1 VSFKRFGSEDL
12 IYNTIVA
19 KPEYKF
25 SIHNGAVYKNN
36 EILLDGDFSNKEKHI
51 SNGEISFHEINI
63 NRPADSLVKGFIEK
77 STSRY
82 AYRTISTKVFDDAS
96 QFQYGAALT
105 QSYPLKAGLSRIYVE
120 AGLEF
125 NEQNFKN
132 LDNPTIA
139 TDNKKYIRALQN
151 VINSRETFGQNFT
164 YGNMGS
170 KAVNMICIPGIF
182 YGSTVDKG
190 SIELNYYVSGT
201 LTSQLKDINKD
212 GILVETTGSSV
223 GSTAGIALYE
233 HGLFLLT
240 GSWSNHPSYQDSFF
254 SAADTSPSWL
264 SFGTGI
270 SQVGKA
276 LAHQAVLSSSYAVS
290 FKGTNKI
297 PTLTMLAF
305 AEKGKYSYSNNP
317 TFLEASTA
325 ESAPSTSQYLEPE
338 RKIKNIVNSGLENH
352 SASFDSVTY
361 ISKVGIYDKDKNLIA
376 VASLAN
382 PIKKTRSREYMVK
395 MRLDF

>member
-1 VSFKRFGSEDL
+1 MSFKRFGREDL
-12 IYNTIVA
+12 VYSTLVA
-19 KPEYKF
+19 KPEYEF
-25 SIHNGAVYKNN
+25 SIQNGSVYKNN

-51 SNGEISFHEINI
+51 TNGEISFHEINI

-82 AYRTISTKVFDDAS
+82 AYRTVSTKVFDDAS
-96 QFQYGAALT
+96 QFQYGSTLT
-105 QSYPLKAGLSRIYVE
+105 QSYPLKAGLSRIYV
-120 AGLEF
+120 APGVEF

-132 LDNPTIA
+132 LDSPTVA
-139 TDNKKYIRALQN
+139 DNNKRYIRALRN
-151 VINSRETFGQNFT
+151 VIESRETLGQNFI
-164 YGNMGS
+164 YGSMGT
-170 KAVNMICIPGIF
+170 KAVNMICVPAIF
-182 YGSTVDKG
+182 YGSTIDKG

-201 LTSQLKDINKD
+201 LTAQLKDINKD
-212 GILVETTGSSV
+212 GILVETTGSSA

-240 GSWSNHPSYQDSFF
+240 GSWSQHASYQDKFL
-254 SAADTSPSWL
+254 SAANTSPSWL

-270 SQVGKA
+270 PQVGTT
-276 LAHQAVLSSSYAVS
+276 LAHQAAVSSSYTVK

-317 TFLEASTA
+317 TFLETTTDVGVSNGTH
-325 ESAPSTSQYLEPE
+325 YLEPE
-338 RKIKNIVNSGLENH
+338 RVIKNIVNSGLENH

-361 ISKVGIYDKDKNLIA
+361 ISKVGIYDEDKNLIA
-376 VASLAN
+376 IASLAN
-382 PIKKTRSREYMVK
+382 PIKKTRSRDYMIK